1 MKTPHYASAVG
12 KAKIGKYERRGR
24 QVDELTPWKRCPSWS
39 YRFVSWF

>member
-1 MKTPHYASAVG
+1 MMTPLNAPVAG

-24 QVDELTPWKRCPSWS
+24 PVAELTPWKRWPSWS